1 MYIYPREC
9 DEGEEVRISRLIAP
23 TFHAVHTDI
32 RLGGHSEYWLQGGRG
47 SGKSSFVSIEIILG
61 MMRSPEANA
70 LVYRKVAD
78 TLRDS
83 VLAQLWWAVEALGV
97 ADCWRRKVSPM
108 EIEYLP
114 TGQRILLRGA
124 DDPQKSKGIK
134 LQKGFFRYLWFEEL
148 AEFDGMQA
156 LRTIK
161 ASAIRGGSAITFYT
175 YNPPQSAAS
184 WINEEA
190 LRVRPGRMTHRSTY
204 LDMPPQWLGEAF
216 LSDAEALRQSDERT
230 WRHMYLGEVTG
241 TGGQVF
247 ENLELRPISDGEISR
262 MGAFYDGL
270 DFGYWPDPSHWVRVS
285 YDPACQTVYVLDE
298 LRRYRTG
305 DRELAGLLKERFRQW
320 NEKWRTGGHAN
331 PTQGRQSQRDSER
344 MPGKGPGMKA
354 SGYQGGC
361 MQSMNAGG
369 GHANPTQ
376 GRQSQ
381 RDSERMPGKGPGMK
395 ASGYQGGCMQSMNAG
410 GGHANPEIV
419 CDSAS
424 EKPIA
429 DLRAEGLRATGAMKG
444 PGSIE
449 TGIRWLRT
457 RRRIVIDP
465 ARTPET
471 AREFQRYEHEKNRA
485 GEYVEGYPDRDNH
498 AIDAVRYALNR
509 VWLRKDR

>member
-1 MYIYPREC
+1 MCLYPREC

-32 RLGGHSEYWLQGGRG
+32 RLGGHTEYWLQGGRG

-305 DRELAGLLKERFRQW
+305 DRELAGLLKEQ
-320 NEKWRTGGHAN
+320 
-331 PTQGRQSQRDSER
+331 
-344 MPGKGPGMKA
+344 KGLDR
-354 SGYQGGC
+354 SV
-361 MQSMNAGG
+361 
-369 GHANPTQ
+369 
-376 GRQSQ
+376 
-381 RDSERMPGKGPGMK
+381 
-395 ASGYQGGCMQSMNAG
+395 
-410 GGHANPEIV
+410 EIV

>member
-1 MYIYPREC
+1 MCLYPREC

-298 LRRYRTG
+298 LLRYRTG

-320 NEKWRTGGHAN
+320 NEKWRT
-331 PTQGRQSQRDSER
+331 
-344 MPGKGPGMKA
+344 
-354 SGYQGGC
+354 
-361 MQSMNAGG
+361 G

>member
-1 MYIYPREC
+1 MFLYPREC

-305 DRELAGLLKERFRQW
+305 DRELAGLLKEQ
-320 NEKWRTGGHAN
+320 KGLD
-331 PTQGRQSQRDSER
+331 QSV
-344 MPGKGPGMKA
+344 
-354 SGYQGGC
+354 
-361 MQSMNAGG
+361 
-369 GHANPTQ
+369 
-376 GRQSQ
+376 
-381 RDSERMPGKGPGMK
+381 
-395 ASGYQGGCMQSMNAG
+395 
-410 GGHANPEIV
+410 EIV